1 MRMLIAFPR
10 REHELADA
18 LEDEVRNRAGHAKG
32 DDADTRVDLITQVT
46 TAQSAKE
53 AVANTRFNV
62 ILVHEHL
69 PETNDAVPRLTGG
82 IDLITWLQTNK
93 IMTPVGLLHSKI
105 TWQDAEVAQLARLK
119 NVRLIRHSLDSIAQL
134 AHYGLTAK
142 GPAAHLDITLDF
154 TECPDRWKYRISGEG
169 FPVSFSEG
177 LLRLRSDEIEVL
189 KWQSREIDSEGE
201 DLPERQPWEEHLK
214 MLSENLWGCL
224 VEGQSQFSRE
234 LTSALDKVDRIEN
247 TRLRFRISPEHYGV
261 AFEAIRHPKRVS
273 PSPYWMLGAPVYR
286 TLGPGMDSDV
296 APLFDET
303 EPRPLNCLV
312 ILADAVG
319 TATYSVA
326 DRPSKKRRYEKLPC
340 GAAECEGVRETLERR
355 REQNVNIGAVLLTGV
370 QHPVSIESLRELL
383 TPDPSDYGRRWDL
396 IHFTGHT
403 DFIDDQAYFIL
414 PGKAAGQVQSV
425 PVKDLVPLFGNA
437 RFVYLSSC
445 TSASAAFVLRLAQH
459 GTRGILGFRTKIA
472 DSLAVAHATQF
483 YTQLFKT
490 RCIEEAFLNTRRH
503 FYKKEPG
510 SRVWASA
517 LVVLQ
522 K

>member
-1 MRMLIAFPR
+1 MLIAFPR

-18 LEDEVRNRAGHAKG
+18 LEDEVRNRAEHAANDEG
-32 DDADTRVDLITQVT
+32 PHVRVDLITQVT

-53 AVANTRFNV
+53 AVANTRFTV
-62 ILVHEHL
+62 MLVHEHL
-69 PETNDAVPRLTGG
+69 PENRDADPRLTGG

-93 IMTPVGLLHSKI
+93 IITPVGLLHSKT
-105 TWQDAEVAQLARLK
+105 TWQDAEVAQLAQLK

-134 AHYGLTAK
+134 AHYGLTAQ

-154 TECPDRWKYRISGEG
+154 TERPDRWKYRISGEG
-169 FPVSFSEG
+169 FPVFPSEG
-177 LLRLRSDEIEVL
+177 PLHLRSDEIEVL
-189 KWQSREIDSEGE
+189 KWQSREMDSDEAA
-201 DLPERQPWEEHLK
+201 PERQPWEEHLK
-214 MLSENLWGCL
+214 MLSEHLWGCL
-224 VEGQSQFSRE
+224 VEGQSKFSRE
-234 LTSALDKVDRIEN
+234 LVSALDKVDRIEN

-261 AFEAIRHPKRVS
+261 AFEAIRHPKGVS

-303 EPRPLNCLV
+303 EARPLNCLV

-326 DRPSKKRRYEKLPC
+326 NKPSKKRYYEKLPC
-340 GAAECEGVRETLERR
+340 GAAECEGVRETLERQ

-383 TPDPSDYGRRWDL
+383 TPDPSDFGRRWDL
-396 IHFTGHT
+396 IHFAGHT

-414 PGKAAGQVQSV
+414 PGKAAGQVQPV

-445 TSASAAFVLRLAQH
+445 ASASAAFVLRLAQH
-459 GTRGILGFRTKIA
+459 GAGGILGFRTKIA
-472 DSLAVAHATQF
+472 DSLAVAHAAQF
-483 YTQLFKT
+483 YAQLFKT